1 MHGEGCGQAE
11 KAHLFSNVH
20 SLKCPIF
27 AKRLYNMTA
36 LQKAEAL
43 LPELSAGEKS
53 QLFQKVA
60 GVAGD
65 EYPGIEKTTGVSG
78 GSACIIRTRIPVRTL
93 ITFKNMGLSDEKLLV
108 NYPTLRQQDL
118 NNAWAYYLTH
128 KQEIDLEIRENEEA

>member
-1 MHGEGCGQAE
+1 
-11 KAHLFSNVH
+11 
-20 SLKCPIF
+20 
-27 AKRLYNMTA
+27 MTA

-43 LPELSAGEKS
+43 LPELSAGEKA

-65 EYPGIEKTTGVSG
+65 EFPGIEKTIGVSG

-93 ITFKNMGLSDEKLLV
+93 VAFKNLGLSDPKILA
-108 NYPTLRQQDL
+108 NYPTLLQQDL

-128 KQEIDLEIRENEEA
+128 REEIDLEIRENEEA